1 MGTSSIFE
9 KGEWLIAV
17 TGMMQ
22 IIAVI
27 VNNVACWTIIVVMSI
42 IVTLEN
48 GALIVDNDSNCLCD
62 SSDSNESSS
71 FLNGSSTFESS

>member
-1 MGTSSIFE
+1 MSTTFE
-9 KGEWLIAV
+9 KGGGLIAV

-48 GALIVDNDSNCLCD
+48 GALDVDCHRMMMSKIIFA
-62 SSDSNESSS
+62 SIGE
-71 FLNGSSTFESS
+71 